1 MSRKTVSMI
10 GNLTRDMMSDVMETS
25 LKKPIQTGEFRK
37 NPVEPAWRC
46 PAEYIY
52 ELVKTEQFVME
63 YLKPKQAVTGRVILQ
78 LHGGGYIGPMK
89 NIYRRFAVKYSQIS
103 FGADVL
109 TPDYRVAPEHPYPAA
124 LEDAVYAYRWLL
136 EEKKYQP
143 SQIVVAGDS
152 AGGGLALALC
162 LYAKDHGLPLP
173 AGIITMSPW
182 TDVSLSGASYEENYT
197 IDPLFGNSKENMLY
211 QCSYIGNA
219 NPKNPYLSPLF
230 GDFEGFPPMLMQV
243 GAYEVLL
250 DDTRAAAKKARC
262 HDFIMALPN
271 GYDTVVGEG
280 GGTLSG
286 GEKQRISIARAILKN
301 APIIILDE
309 ATASID
315 PENEHLIQQAI
326 SELTRGKTIITI
338 AHRLATIRNADQILV
353 VEDGRIAES
362 GTHDELVKQNG
373 VYRRFTAIREQAE
386 LWRIAA
392 E

>member
-152 AGGGLALALC
+152 AGGNLALELAPAVKAQGRSQPCALV
-162 LYAKDHGLPLP
+162 L
-173 AGIITMSPW
+173 MSPW
-182 TDVSLSGASYEENYT
+182 TDMTMQGHRMRKIIRSIHCLVIRRKICCTSAATSGM
-197 IDPLFGNSKENMLY
+197 P
-211 QCSYIGNA
+211 
-219 NPKNPYLSPLF
+219 
-230 GDFEGFPPMLMQV
+230 
-243 GAYEVLL
+243 
-250 DDTRAAAKKARC
+250 TRKIRICHRC
-262 HDFIMALPN
+262 L
-271 GYDTVVGEG
+271 E
-280 GGTLSG
+280 
-286 GEKQRISIARAILKN
+286 ILK
-301 APIIILDE
+301 DF
-309 ATASID
+309 
-315 PENEHLIQQAI
+315 
-326 SELTRGKTIITI
+326 
-338 AHRLATIRNADQILV
+338 
-353 VEDGRIAES
+353 
-362 GTHDELVKQNG
+362 
-373 VYRRFTAIREQAE
+373 RRC
-386 LWRIAA
+386 
-392 E
+392 